1 MINTPYQNLAQ
12 AIIVKAADDYRS
24 ALRGD
29 GYGNYSASQVKAE
42 CERFFR
48 SAWFEVLT
56 KIDGEVLIEKLQQEV
71 HSK

>member
-12 AIIVKAADDYRS
+12 AIIVKAADDYRN

-29 GYGNYSASQVKAE
+29 GYGNYSAGQVIVE
-42 CERFFR
+42 CKKFFR
-48 SAWFEVLT
+48 SSWFMVLT

-71 HSK
+71 YS